1 MVLAAPH
8 RRGRVYPAPPVWSW
22 EGLEGRRLRVLAEQT
37 PGPPS
42 ALSPLCTQGV
52 WPGSVELHFM
62 VTKTTMPPSRNCQ
75 QRRHTQVFVSIFVEP
90 EGPGRL
96 CKVDLDS
103 SLARKIAVPLITMA
117 QGRTFGILENQP
129 CLVVVMI
136 FFPCRPGSQE
146 SRIFKPSSIQPARF
160 AERAGKMKHKVHTL
174 NL

>member
-1 MVLAAPH
+1 MNGKERGKEAYGPDMVLAAPH
-8 RRGRVYPAPPVWSW
+8 RRGRVYPAAPVWSW

-117 QGRTFGILENQP
+117 QGR
-129 CLVVVMI
+129 
-136 FFPCRPGSQE
+136 R
-146 SRIFKPSSIQPARF
+146 KRF
-160 AERAGKMKHKVHTL
+160 NFLLRAKYMAKKTIPHAL
-174 NL
+174 AA